1 MANEALMGSFGL
13 DIAPLSQSLNRATAQ
28 VADATKKMGSESF
41 KALLSPIAAVVAAVA
56 SVGAVMA
63 GLHGALE
70 LGAEMTNL
78 SNRTGIAVENLMGLR
93 KAFKDNGVD
102 AASLGG
108 LVNKMQKAL
117 ATAATG
123 GKGANLLKSM
133 GLDPQELASAKPDE
147 AFRKIGAAIDQLP
160 NQTEKAKASMEIF
173 GRTGGELLQVFG
185 SPQFKEAGNVSGTA
199 KLLGENAASFKQAE
213 EALGHVGAK
222 ISGFFVG
229 MASGFVPMLSGV
241 IEMFEKLDFSGIG
254 KSIGD
259 AIGLLIAAFSSGNIT
274 TIVGLSLKIGAIE
287 FINFLTAGILAIFQT
302 LPSYFGAIGKIF
314 VAYFE
319 LLTNPSFWSGLLN
332 SFLAIAAA
340 FRGTMLMAVENILR
354 TLQDNLPDWLAKK
367 AGKGAD
373 MAKAASE
380 SQFAQSAKYS
390 EMASTSGAGGAIDK
404 LASTYKQT
412 LSGLGSDYMNNFRSN
427 GKIMGGTEDDQKKL
441 GAVIADT
448 IKVRDEANA
457 KGREEANAT
466 YKRPTGAF
474 DPADIGEAKT
484 AMFSDSL
491 AKIGGGGNVV
501 GGDPI
506 LDENKRQTMLLQ
518 QSVNYQ
524 KQIANSS
531 VGVIHPPAVI
541 N

>member
-28 VADATKKMGSESF
+28 VADATKKMGAESF
-41 KALLSPIAAVVAAVA
+41 KALLSPIASVVAAVA

-102 AASLGG
+102 AAALGG

-160 NQTEKAKASMEIF
+160 NQTEKAKAAMEIF

-185 SPQFKEAGNVSGTA
+185 SPQFKEAGNVSNTA
-199 KLLGENAASFKQAE
+199 KLLGQNAAAFKEAE
-213 EALGHVGAK
+213 EALSHVGAK

-241 IEMFEKLDFSGIG
+241 IQMFEKVDLSGIG

-259 AIGLLIAAFSSGNIT
+259 AIGLMVAAFSSGNIS
-274 TIVGLSLKIGAIE
+274 TIIGLSLKIGAIE
-287 FINFLTAGILAIFQT
+287 FVNFLSAGIMAIFQT
-302 LPSYFGAIGKIF
+302 LPSYLLV
-314 VAYFE
+314 VAKLFISALE
-319 LLTNPSFWSGLLN
+319 IIETPSFWDGVKN
-332 SFLAIAAA
+332 SFLSVAAA
-340 FRGTMLMAVENILR
+340 FRGTMLMGVENILR

-373 MAKAASE
+373 KAQRLSE
-380 SQFAQSAKYS
+380 DQFAQSAKYG
-390 EMASTSGAGGAIDK
+390 EMASNSGVGALLSQYGNTFKTQIASLGGEF
-404 LASTYKQT
+404 S
-412 LSGLGSDYMNNFRSN
+412 NNFKGN
-427 GKIMGGTEDDQKKL
+427 GKILGGTEADQAKL
-441 GAVIADT
+441 SSVIADT
-448 IKVRDEANA
+448 IKFRDEANA
-457 KGREEANAT
+457 KGREEANAK
-466 YKRPTGAF
+466 YNKPTGAF
-474 DPADIGEAKT
+474 DPADIGDAKT

-491 AKIGGGGNVV
+491 AKIGGGGNVTG

-506 LDENKRQTMLLQ
+506 LDENRRQTQLLQ
-518 QSVNYQ
+518 QSVSLQQQMLASNGGGT
-524 KQIANSS
+524 K
-531 VGVIHPPAVI
+531 PASI